1 MDYRFEWEDHAIG
14 FEENIIVVAENY
26 WKFAEIFPRFAL
38 SVSIVEYSLI
48 FVNTPMLFDT
58 IWAKVSSSIAK
69 QTLQK
74 IIMIGDETASLYQ
87 YAQQAILP

>member
-26 WKFAEIFPRFAL
+26 WKFAEIFPGFAL
-38 SVSIVEYSLI
+38 SVLIMEYSLI

-69 QTLQK
+69 
-74 IIMIGDETASLYQ
+74 
-87 YAQQAILP
+87 